1 MPHAIVV
8 PGFERRD
15 ERGVFREVVNGF
27 DARTLVCGE
36 MKAGAVLGNHFHRR
50 ARVFFYLTHG
60 EARVRTLHVETGEKD
75 LFSLRENQGVFF
87 EVNESHAV
95 RFLSD
100 GEFVMLK
107 SLPYDPADPDT
118 FPHPVDEA

>member
-1 MPHAIVV
+1 MPHAIVI

-15 ERGVFREVVNGF
+15 DRGVFREVANGF
-27 DARTLVCGE
+27 DARPLICGE
-36 MKAGAVLGNHFHRR
+36 TKAEAVLGNHFHRR
-50 ARVFFYLTHG
+50 TRVFFYLAHG
-60 EARVRTLHVETGEKD
+60 EAQVRTVHVETGEKD

-95 RFLSD
+95 RFLRD

-107 SLPYDPADPDT
+107 SLAYDPADPDT
-118 FPHPVDEA
+118 FTHPVEF

>member
-1 MPHAIVV
+1 VV

-15 ERGVFREVVNGF
+15 DRGVFREVLNGF

-50 ARVFFYLTHG
+50 TRVFFYLARG
-60 EARVRTLHVETGEKD
+60 EAEVRTLHVETGEKD

-87 EVNESHAV
+87 EVNETHAV
-95 RFLSD
+95 HFLRD

-107 SLPYDPADPDT
+107 SLAYDPADPDT
-118 FPHPVDEA
+118 FPHPVDEV

>member
-1 MPHAIVV
+1 VPHAIVV

-15 ERGVFREVVNGF
+15 DRGVFREVANGF
-27 DARTLVCGE
+27 DARTLICGE

-50 ARVFFYLTHG
+50 TRVFFYLAHG
-60 EARVRTLHVETGEKD
+60 EAQVRTLHVETGEKD

-95 RFLSD
+95 RFLRD

-107 SLPYDPADPDT
+107 SLAYDPADPDT
-118 FPHPVDEA
+118 FTHPVDV